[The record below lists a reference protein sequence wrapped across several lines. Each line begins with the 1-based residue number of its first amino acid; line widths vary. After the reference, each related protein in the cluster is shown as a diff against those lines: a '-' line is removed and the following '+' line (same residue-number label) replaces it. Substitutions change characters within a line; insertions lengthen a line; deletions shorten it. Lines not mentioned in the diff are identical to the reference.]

1 MNSKTKLLVI
11 TLVLGVLLAAGAIF
25 YGILG
30 DGNSNDVVPGT
41 GKGSAADFLVLS
53 TDGKAVHLS
62 DFKGKPT
69 VINFWATWCGYC
81 KMEMPAFEALYKEYG
96 DKVNFMMVDLT
107 DGVQE
112 TEQMARDYIKS
123 QNYTFPIYF
132 DTTLQAKQAYQ
143 ANSIPLTVFV
153 DEKGILYQKHAGAM
167 NEATL
172 RNYIENLLG
181 GK

>member
-1 MNSKTKLLVI
+1 
-11 TLVLGVLLAAGAIF
+11 
-25 YGILG
+25 
-30 DGNSNDVVPGT
+30 
-41 GKGSAADFLVLS
+41 
-53 TDGKAVHLS
+53 
-62 DFKGKPT
+62 
-69 VINFWATWCGYC
+69 
-81 KMEMPAFEALYKEYG
+81 MEMPAFEALYKEYG

-123 QNYTFPIYF
+123 QNYTFPVYF